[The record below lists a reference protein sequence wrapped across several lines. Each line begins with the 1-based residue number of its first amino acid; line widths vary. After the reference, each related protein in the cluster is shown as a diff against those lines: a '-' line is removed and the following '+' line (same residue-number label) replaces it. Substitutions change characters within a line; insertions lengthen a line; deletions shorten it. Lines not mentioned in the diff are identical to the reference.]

1 MEGECM
7 FIRKITRGGT
17 TRQPVKY
24 RLDKMISGS
33 VKVQLFEGNTELDLR
48 SKERHEALMDIQRSL
63 TKLHQI
69 FLDMVVLV
77 KTQGEKMDDI
87 EENVANAGHFIS
99 GGTNIP
105 YYANQMK
112 KNKAWVY
119 WVWAVMVIILL
130 VCVISMLAS

>member
-1 MEGECM
+1 
-7 FIRKITRGGT
+7 
-17 TRQPVKY
+17 
-24 RLDKMISGS
+24 MISGS

-69 FLDMVVLV
+69 FLDMAVLV
-77 KTQGEKMDDI
+77 ETQGEKMDDI

-99 GGTNIP
+99 GGTNIL
-105 YYANQMK
+105 YSANQMK

-119 WVWAVMVIILL
+119 WVQAVMVIILL